1 MSKSLAELRT
11 SPRVG
16 LPERTYSLCLA
27 SSLVGEIQSLIAEL
41 QDAEVLVAA
50 QAEGDGDKAPP
61 RRAGQKSPADKIRK
75 RLAEL
80 QSEMIEHTGQLGL
93 RGIKNAAWMEWVAE
107 NPAREGNQRDQAY
120 AYGVC
125 DADALMADLGRYA
138 ATWSGDPMAPA
149 DWEFIEGAAAPADI
163 KGICQLVVAMHEMR
177 LDIPKL
183 LSGLL
188 GTPEGEST

>member
-1 MSKSLAELRT
+1 MSKSLSELRT

-16 LPERTYSLCLA
+16 LPERTYPLCMA
-27 SSLVGEIQSLIAEL
+27 SSLVGELQSLIADL
-41 QDAEVLVAA
+41 QDAEALAAA

-75 RLAEL
+75 RIAEVRA
-80 QSEMIEHTGQLGL
+80 ETIEHTGQLGL
-93 RGIKNAAWMEWVAE
+93 RGIKNAAWLEWVAE
-107 NPAREGNQRDQAY
+107 NPAREDNQRDQAY

-138 ATWSGDPMAPA
+138 ATWNGDPMVAA
-149 DWEFIEGAAAPADI
+149 DWEFIAGAAAPADI

-188 GTPEGEST
+188 GTLEDEST